1 MSTITDYLIKIQ
13 DLTQQNL
20 DILKTIN
27 DSFFT
32 NKSYLKTSISG
43 VDYTMPSFISLE
55 NKINALREDFENLVN
70 APKTGEAFFTLDG
83 STRAIEVRG
92 YSTTPPSLEL
102 KGTTKFGIS
111 ENNIFKDFLTP
122 VPYINFDLNKIPND
136 ITSVV
141 VKKVIPYNENLV
153 NEFKTRVGTNISLPY
168 TWGDMYKILSLYTK
182 GDDYVEYDTIMKMPI
197 RTSRGLGY
205 YVVEQVINDSIDENL
220 DEYLELKLRTDI
232 DSKNYSSTLSYKDF
246 DETIEKML
254 KVGDKL
260 LTYDDSA
267 KLEIVEI
274 QYVTNIIKVKV
285 VNGEY
290 LNLMVNATDT
300 DIDSIPDNAK
310 LKFFSSVDFENDK
323 YIHVPL
329 EEDQYIFIA
338 IAPLN
343 DRMNVQAP
351 WGSGLLVDAF
361 KLTNENENFETYYK
375 ENVRNIGD
383 ALNDLTGMMSEP
395 LTKLNQSEYK
405 ELVEFKPTLT
415 KDDLEVVQIN
425 SHLNTNETVKNIRT
439 LYSQKKALKT
449 QLDEIQSN
457 IDSINDNLS
466 RLAFDDTTNMRSI
479 YTNQLNEYNKTKNE
493 LNTSISKI
501 VGEISMNVN
510 ESEIPIEN
518 AKYHIR
524 GFCSV
529 DESTPIRELVVQYRY
544 KNLNNASGKAMTIN
558 SKLFTDWNTMVGVT
572 NKKTAK
578 RNDGRYTFELSE
590 INNSINEPMCNQ
602 IDIPISQGESVDIRV
617 KIVYDYGWPFVE
629 ISSDWSDIINIQF
642 PTEFLKDVQILDII
656 EENNNDIETN
666 RFNNIIKEAGITDHV
681 NDKIVD
687 QDITYYHNPSHIA
700 SGFYTSERRVIP
712 LKDKLED
719 LTNIIAQLQDE
730 VLGTSSEQLD
740 VYLTVGEITKKLVPF
755 QTNYLYPKSYSAV
768 VGSAESTTTTIDKDS
783 IDKNPVSPIIDIHPG
798 LPTDPQPIIPTI
810 AKSNVA
816 GYLVEDGNVY
826 TTINIVL
833 KNNSAHSVK
842 LYPIFPGDVDNA
854 VFDLK
859 NTKFTK
865 GDYSVYDKAS
875 KTGNNIFMKY
885 DNYVGNIE
893 NLEDPYKTWE
903 TAKITP
909 QNANQFIT
917 FRLNNPYNGAPYYG
931 TDNKDQQSGAE
942 LPSYTNDGAVLYP
955 HLTQKNS
962 LSQLDSI
969 GSISYKLL
977 NPGESITIPLEAKYK
992 LSSGASTSFNRT
1004 MSFDLRT
1011 SLYRD
1016 FMNYTF
1022 TVVFTKVTKVD
1033 NDIYSN
1039 NAVNE
1044 YNVVI

>member
-43 VDYTMPSFISLE
+43 VDYAMPSFISLE

-102 KGTTKFGIS
+102 KSTTKFGIS

-205 YVVEQVINDSIDENL
+205 YVVEQVISDSIDENL

-300 DIDSIPDNAK
+300 DVDSIPDNAK

-361 KLTNENENFETYYK
+361 KLTNGNENFETYYK

-383 ALNDLTGMMSEP
+383 ALSDLTGMMSEP
-395 LTKLNQSEYK
+395 LTKLNQSEYNT
-405 ELVEFKPTLT
+405 LVEFKPTLN
-415 KDDLEVVQIN
+415 KEDLEVVQIN

-529 DESTPIRELVVQYRY
+529 GESIPIRELIVQYRY

-578 RNDGRYTFELSE
+578 RNDGRYTFELNG

-681 NDKIVD
+681 NDKIID

-768 VGSAESTTTTIDKDS
+768 VGSAEST
-783 IDKNPVSPIIDIHPG
+783 
-798 LPTDPQPIIPTI
+798 
-810 AKSNVA
+810 SNVA
-816 GYLVEDGNVY
+816 GYLVDGGNVY

-833 KNNSAHSVK
+833 KNNSTHSVK
-842 LYPIFPGDVDNA
+842 LYPIFPGDVNMDICELANY
-854 VFDLK
+854 
-859 NTKFTK
+859 KFEPK
-865 GDYSVYDKAS
+865 DYSKDNLKVY
-875 KTGNNIFMKY
+875 MRY
-885 DNYVGNIE
+885 DDEE
-893 NLEDPYKTWE
+893 NELSY
-903 TAKITP
+903 IH
-909 QNANQFIT
+909 QRANQFLT
-917 FRLNNPYNGAPYYG
+917 FRLNNPYNGVDYYG
-931 TDNKDQQSGAE
+931 TGSDQQDGTK
-942 LPSYTNDGAVLYP
+942 LPSYANDGAVLYP

>member
-43 VDYTMPSFISLE
+43 VDYAMPSFISLE

-102 KGTTKFGIS
+102 KSTTKFGIS

-205 YVVEQVINDSIDENL
+205 YVVEQVISDSIDENL

-300 DIDSIPDNAK
+300 DVDSIPDNAK

-361 KLTNENENFETYYK
+361 KLTNGNENFETYYK

-383 ALNDLTGMMSEP
+383 ALSDLTGMMSEP
-395 LTKLNQSEYK
+395 LTKLNQSEYNT
-405 ELVEFKPTLT
+405 LVEFKPTLN
-415 KDDLEVVQIN
+415 KEDLEVVQIN

-578 RNDGRYTFELSE
+578 RNDGRYTFELNG

-768 VGSAESTTTTIDKDS
+768 VGSAEST
-783 IDKNPVSPIIDIHPG
+783 
-798 LPTDPQPIIPTI
+798 
-810 AKSNVA
+810 SNVA
-816 GYLVEDGNVY
+816 GYLVDGGNVY

-833 KNNSAHSVK
+833 KNNSTHSVK
-842 LYPIFPGDVDNA
+842 LYPIFPGDVNMDICELANY
-854 VFDLK
+854 
-859 NTKFTK
+859 KFEPK
-865 GDYSVYDKAS
+865 DYSKDNLKVWMKFDK
-875 KTGNNIFMKY
+875 
-885 DNYVGNIE
+885 DDE
-893 NLEDPYKTWE
+893 NKEGS
-903 TAKITP
+903 IP
-909 QNANQFIT
+909 QNANQFMT
-917 FRLNNPYNGAPYYG
+917 FRLNNPYNGVDYYG
-931 TDNKDQQSGAE
+931 TGSDQQDGTK
-942 LPSYTNDGAVLYP
+942 LPSYANDGAVLYP